1 MSETASISGP
11 DWGPIGSDSW
21 GDHDFATVLDAAKD
35 GQEWAWQLL
44 FRRFAGPVTGY
55 LTGRGSPDPEDTAGE
70 TLLQVARNLHG
81 FEGDEDSF
89 RSWVFVIAHRRMID
103 ARRASSRRPLLR
115 PLESAPDRSSASETE
130 DEVIGSLLS
139 PDMVEALTAITD
151 TQREVL
157 LLRTVADL
165 SLEDVAKILGKRVG
179 AIKGLQRRG
188 LTALRDHLERRGVSP

>member
-11 DWGPIGSDSW
+11 DWGSDSW

-55 LTGRGSPDPEDTAGE
+55 VTGRGSPDPEDTAGE
-70 TLLQVARNLHG
+70 TLLQVARNIHG

-103 ARRASSRRPLLR
+103 ARRASSRRPVLR

-139 PDMVEALTAITD
+139 PDMVEALAAITD

>member
-1 MSETASISGP
+1 MSETAPIEGSNWSPTQPDGSG
-11 DWGPIGSDSW
+11 DS
-21 GDHDFATVLDAAKD
+21 DFATVLDAAKD

-44 FRRFAGPVTGY
+44 FERVAGPVTGY

-70 TLLQVARNLHG
+70 TLLQVARNING

-103 ARRASSRRPLLR
+103 ARRASSRRPVIGS
-115 PLESAPDRSSASETE
+115 LEKAGDQRAASETE
-130 DEVIGSLLS
+130 DEALASLLS
-139 PDMVEALTAITD
+139 PEMTDALAALTD

-165 SLEDVAKILGKRVG
+165 SLEDVAQILGKRVG

-188 LTALRDHLERRGVSP
+188 LTALRDHLEHRGVSP